1 MTEIKNLIAAIQV
14 MTIIIAIARISVLKL
29 QNLQEDDQRQ
39 VNRKI
44 KNIIKVIII
53 IESIL
58 TIVAY
63 LRKYYGFAM

>member
-1 MTEIKNLIAAIQV
+1 MVEIKNLIAAIQV
-14 MTIIIAIARISVLKL
+14 MSVIIAIARIAVLKL
-29 QNLQEDDQRQ
+29 QNLQEEDQKP

-44 KNIIKVIII
+44 KNIVKAVII

-63 LRKYYGFAM
+63 LQKYYGFAM